1 MVSVYVIVMTT
12 DSNSG
17 RNKEPVTI
25 RLDGDTRADLQT
37 LAAEHKRTVSSLI
50 DEAVR
55 TFLNQQLGRAAVD
68 DKLRVRYAL
77 LPDTA
82 VLYNFAQ
89 LEGERFAKV
98 VADAGLPEF
107 EFVPRPA
114 EWRSLSA
121 DVFSGKSDIVEAVN
135 RLPIHWNLTRGASSP
150 MLDWIGP
157 YLTIFVGH
165 CIFVRRD
172 HIAEFLSNEEID
184 DFIEFRRQ
192 ARSGKDLSLRSLAAW
207 AARSADCAGRA
218 AKLSEAWQDAVVGCQ
233 LGTDF
238 HIAVRRVSSTLAA
251 LAWSEEELA
260 MNTPRE
266 PNPVGIESLDRGI
279 DEFRSGTLQAFTG
292 SLLQSA
298 ELLSDGS
305 DEAFLIAGPAD
316 VRVPSLNTLAGR
328 KGMFDVEG
336 PASSIGVGVLKL
348 WWAAVSWFR
357 EEVVMGEPEVLKRL
371 VDENYPRVGG
381 RSDDQIE
388 LLRSLMQS
396 WVRWFLDPKEADA
409 FMEKE
414 TEDLVHHYHELCAC
428 LHPTARMPAPDTGR
442 RLWKFPI
449 LPGGTG
455 PQIVRAA

>member
-1 MVSVYVIVMTT
+1 MLMYAVVMTNES
-12 DSNSG
+12 DRG

-25 RLDGDTRADLQT
+25 RLDGGTRADLQA
-37 LAAEHKRTVSSLI
+37 LASERKRTVSSLI

-55 TFLNQQLGRAAVD
+55 TFLDQQLGRAVGD
-68 DKLRVRYAL
+68 GKLRVRYAL

-82 VLYNFAQ
+82 VLHSFAQ
-89 LEGERFAKV
+89 FESKRFGKV

-135 RLPIHWNLTRGASSP
+135 RLPIHWHLTRGLSSP
-150 MLDWIGP
+150 PLDWIGP

-165 CIFVRRD
+165 CIFLRRD
-172 HIAEFLSNEEID
+172 HLTEFLSDEEIA
-184 DFIEFRRQ
+184 DFIEFRSQ
-192 ARSGKDLSLRSLAAW
+192 ARSGKDWSLRSLTAW
-207 AARSADCAGRA
+207 AARSEDSAGRA
-218 AKLSEAWQDAVVGCQ
+218 AKLSEAWQNAIVGCQ

-238 HIAVRRVSSTLAA
+238 HIAVRRVSAALAA
-251 LAWSEEELA
+251 LAWTEKELA
-260 MNTPRE
+260 VAAPRE
-266 PNPVGIESLDRGI
+266 PNPVGIESLERGI
-279 DEFRSGTLQAFTG
+279 EEFRSGSLSAFTG

-298 ELLSDGS
+298 ELLSDGN

-336 PASSIGVGVLKL
+336 PASAIGVGVLKL
-348 WWAAVSWFR
+348 WREAVSWFR
-357 EEVVMGEPEVLKRL
+357 DEVVMGEPEVLKQL
-371 VDENYPRVGG
+371 VEENFPRAGG
-381 RSDDQIE
+381 RSPDQIE

-396 WVRWFLDPKEADA
+396 WVRWFVDPKEAEA

-414 TEDLVHHYHELCAC
+414 TVDLVRHYHELCEC
-428 LHPTARMPAPDTGR
+428 LHPAARMPAPDGELT
-442 RLWKFPI
+442 LWKFPF

-455 PQIVRAA
+455 PRLIRTA